1 MKKWEEERK
10 KKAHD
15 DRIKQARSKVG
26 SSQNPKKFVSKGGTP
41 SMGST
46 AYQKTSTSVSSR
58 LSNPVFKSYKEEAE
72 DKMAPEE
79 TPIFKL
85 LKAFKLQQYAR
96 KMIDRGFGH
105 EVSKLAL
112 LQFTQRQELVT

>member
-1 MKKWEEERK
+1 
-10 KKAHD
+10 
-15 DRIKQARSKVG
+15 
-26 SSQNPKKFVSKGGTP
+26 
-41 SMGST
+41 
-46 AYQKTSTSVSSR
+46 
-58 LSNPVFKSYKEEAE
+58 
-72 DKMAPEE
+72 MAPEE

-112 LQFTQRQELVT
+112 LQFTQRQELVTQLRIMPGHVNKMWALFDMVDNLYPS